1 MNGLA
6 YHKLAF
12 PDFCK
17 KKEKKCVEQEM
28 KDKFQFSVF
37 QVENP
42 NQKSLLWKRE
52 NIYTSTNIFVWQ
64 AVVKVVPHLCYLGI
78 EQAFIAIW

>member
-1 MNGLA
+1 
-6 YHKLAF
+6 
-12 PDFCK
+12 
-17 KKEKKCVEQEM
+17 M

-78 EQAFIAIW
+78 EQAFMAIW